1 MKSLTLKGKRDNNT
15 SIHVFSILFNL
26 FFIQQVLISHPFY
39 THQCIHVNHNG
50 PIYSSPLH
58 CYFWR
63 QITSCTTRVIYAFL
77 AFLSKDAQMRDS
89 TDESVSF
96 RGPFKSSLYIYRNT
110 KGDVYFLDWENTKSS
125 IAINRQRIK
134 VLEWTMTW
142 VK

>member
-1 MKSLTLKGKRDNNT
+1 M
-15 SIHVFSILFNL
+15 
-26 FFIQQVLISHPFY
+26 
-39 THQCIHVNHNG
+39 
-50 PIYSSPLH
+50 
-58 CYFWR
+58 
-63 QITSCTTRVIYAFL
+63 IYAFL